1 MLFLLKTLS
10 EDAVL
15 IPKSASFS
23 CDFVVYL
30 KMLQVGNSARKF
42 SSLITDK
49 PDALSRVA
57 VPVRFLSAPGG
68 KLVFRLFCLILLS

>member
-15 IPKSASFS
+15 IPESASFS

-42 SSLITDK
+42 SSLITCC
-49 PDALSRVA
+49 VA